1 MMKNINKIL
10 LIITGGIAAYKSLD
24 LIRRLKDNDIN
35 VSCIL
40 TKSGSEF
47 ITPLSVSSLSGNHV
61 YSELFN
67 LTDENKMGHI
77 QLSRDADLVSVAPAT
92 TNIISKMAYGSCD
105 DLASTVLMA
114 TNKPVFIA
122 PAMNVRMWHNPAT
135 QRNIE
140 MLKNDGV
147 KFIGPDKG
155 NMACGEYG
163 LGRMV
168 ETENIVNSI
177 LDYDLY
183 LSNKSLKDLSA
194 LVTAG
199 PTREQIDPV
208 RYISNES
215 SGKQGYAIAQQ
226 LFNMGART
234 TLITGPTNISLPDG
248 PSIIKVK
255 TAEEMLKVSET
266 ILPVD
271 IAVCT
276 AAVSDYKV
284 TNKKNEKI
292 KKNSE
297 NISIELSEN
306 PDILKRISKRNFNR
320 PKLVVG
326 FAAETEDLESN
337 AKLKLSAK
345 GCDWIL
351 ANNVS
356 DGKVFGEDEN
366 KIIFISKEKTENW
379 DQMSKESVATKI
391 SDSISDYFKV

>member
-1 MMKNINKIL
+1 MKKINKIL

-24 LIRRLKDNDIN
+24 LIRRLKDKDIN

-47 ITPLSVSSLSGNHV
+47 VTPLSVSSLSGNHV
-61 YSELFN
+61 YSDLFN

-77 QLSRDADLVSVAPAT
+77 QLSRDADLILVAPAT

-114 TNKPVFIA
+114 TNKPVFIV
-122 PAMNVRMWHNPAT
+122 PSMNVRMWHNPAT

-140 MLKNDGV
+140 MLTKDGV

-163 LGRMV
+163 LGRMA
-168 ETENIVNSI
+168 ETENIIDSV
-177 LDYDLY
+177 LDYSLS

-226 LFNMGART
+226 LFNMGAKT

-266 ILPVD
+266 MLPVD

-306 PDILKRISKRNFNR
+306 PDILRRISKRNFNR
-320 PKLVVG
+320 PKLVIG
-326 FAAETEDLESN
+326 FAAETEDLENN

>member
-1 MMKNINKIL
+1 
-10 LIITGGIAAYKSLD
+10 
-24 LIRRLKDNDIN
+24 
-35 VSCIL
+35 
-40 TKSGSEF
+40 
-47 ITPLSVSSLSGNHV
+47 
-61 YSELFN
+61 
-67 LTDENKMGHI
+67 
-77 QLSRDADLVSVAPAT
+77 
-92 TNIISKMAYGSCD
+92 
-105 DLASTVLMA
+105 
-114 TNKPVFIA
+114 
-122 PAMNVRMWHNPAT
+122 MNVRMWHNPAT
-135 QRNIE
+135 HRNIE
-140 MLKNDGV
+140 MLTKDGV

-163 LGRMV
+163 LGRMT
-168 ETENIVNSI
+168 ETENIIGSI
-177 LDYDLY
+177 LDYDLS
-183 LSNKSLKDLSA
+183 LSNKSLKDLSV

-226 LFNMGART
+226 LFNMGAKT

-306 PDILKRISKRNFNR
+306 PDILKRISKKNFNR
-320 PKLVVG
+320 PKLVIG
-326 FAAETEDLESN
+326 FAAETEDLENN

-356 DGKVFGEDEN
+356 DGKIFGEDEN

-379 DQMSKESVATKI
+379 DQMSKDSVASKI
-391 SDSISDYFKV
+391 SNSISDYFKV

>member
-77 QLSRDADLVSVAPAT
+77 QLSRDADLVLVAPAT

-183 LSNKSLKDLSA
+183 LSNKSLKDLSV

-199 PTREQIDPV
+199 PTREQIDPI

-234 TLITGPTNISLPDG
+234 TLVTGPTNISLPDG

-255 TAEEMLKVSET
+255 TAEEMLKVSEA

-271 IAVCT
+271 IAVCA

-284 TNKKNEKI
+284 KNKSNEKI
-292 KKNSE
+292 KKNGE

-320 PKLVVG
+320 PRLVIG
-326 FAAETEDLESN
+326 FAAETEDLENN

>member
-1 MMKNINKIL
+1 MKKINKIL

-24 LIRRLKDNDIN
+24 LIRRLKDKDID

-47 ITPLSVSSLSGNHV
+47 VTPLSVSSLSGNHV
-61 YSELFN
+61 YSDLFN

-77 QLSRDADLVSVAPAT
+77 QLSRDADLILVAPAT

-114 TNKPVFIA
+114 TNKPVFVV
-122 PAMNVRMWHNPAT
+122 PSMNVRMWHNPAT
-135 QRNIE
+135 QRNVE
-140 MLKNDGV
+140 MLTKDGV

-163 LGRMV
+163 LGRMA
-168 ETENIVNSI
+168 ETENIIDSV
-177 LDYDLY
+177 LDYSLS

-199 PTREQIDPV
+199 PTKEQIDPV

-320 PKLVVG
+320 PRLVIG
-326 FAAETEDLESN
+326 FAAETEDLENN

-379 DQMSKESVATKI
+379 DQMSKENVATKI

>member
-1 MMKNINKIL
+1 MKKINKIL

-24 LIRRLKDNDIN
+24 LIRRLKDKDIN

-47 ITPLSVSSLSGNHV
+47 VTPLSVSSLSGNHV
-61 YSELFN
+61 YSDLFN

-77 QLSRDADLVSVAPAT
+77 QLSRDADLILVAPAT

-114 TNKPVFIA
+114 TNKPVFVV
-122 PAMNVRMWHNPAT
+122 PSMNVRMWHNPAT
-135 QRNIE
+135 QRNVE
-140 MLKNDGV
+140 MLTKDGV

-163 LGRMV
+163 LGRMA
-168 ETENIVNSI
+168 ETENIIDSV
-177 LDYDLY
+177 LDYSLS

-234 TLITGPTNISLPDG
+234 TLVTGPNNISLPDG

-271 IAVCT
+271 IAVCA

-284 TNKKNEKI
+284 TNKKNKKI

-297 NISIELSEN
+297 NISIEISEN
-306 PDILKRISKRNFNR
+306 PDILRRISKRNFNR
-320 PKLVVG
+320 PKLVIG
-326 FAAETEDLESN
+326 FAAETEDLENN

-391 SDSISDYFKV
+391 SDSVSDYFKV

>member
-1 MMKNINKIL
+1 MKKINKIL

-24 LIRRLKDNDIN
+24 LIRRLKDKDIN

-47 ITPLSVSSLSGNHV
+47 VTPLSVSSLSGNHV
-61 YSELFN
+61 YSDLFN

-77 QLSRDADLVSVAPAT
+77 QLSRDADLILVAPAT

-114 TNKPVFIA
+114 TNKPVFVV
-122 PAMNVRMWHNPAT
+122 PSMNVRMWHNPAT
-135 QRNIE
+135 QRNVE
-140 MLKNDGV
+140 MLTKDGV

-163 LGRMV
+163 LGRMA
-168 ETENIVNSI
+168 ETENIIDSV
-177 LDYDLY
+177 LDYCLS

-234 TLITGPTNISLPDG
+234 TLVTGPTNISLPDG

-320 PKLVVG
+320 PKLVIG
-326 FAAETEDLESN
+326 FAAETEDLENN